1 MGRVAAVARRRSTK
15 ASAENAQAEKAQAE
29 KAPANKAPADQ
40 ARAENTPADKAP
52 VDQAV
57 VDQAVVDQLVLPL
70 TDLDQSIL
78 ALGGGKAV
86 NLGELLRAHMPVP
99 PGVCLTTTAYAR
111 AAVEVQPLV
120 DQLHDAAPEQRER
133 LAEQIRA
140 QLTQVTIP
148 EDIAAA
154 IESAVQ
160 HLGEKT
166 PLAVR
171 SSATAEDLPFASF
184 AGQHDTILNVVGKE
198 AVLTAVRRCWVS
210 LWTDRAVVYRANN
223 GIDQRTVHLAVVI
236 QTLVDAA
243 AAGVLFTADPLTGH
257 RLHAVVEASP
267 GLGEAVVSGAINPDH
282 WLVDSAT
289 GRA

>member
-40 ARAENTPADKAP
+40 AA
-52 VDQAV
+52 VDQA
-57 VDQAVVDQLVLPL
+57 AVDQLVLPL
-70 TDLDQSIL
+70 TDLDQSML

-148 EDIAAA
+148 LDIATA

-160 HLGEKT
+160 QLGKKT

-184 AGQHDTILNVVGKE
+184 AGQQDTILNVVGKE
-198 AVLTAVRRCWVS
+198 AVLTAVRRCWAS

-243 AAGVLFTADPLTGH
+243 AAGVL
-257 RLHAVVEASP
+257 
-267 GLGEAVVSGAINPDH
+267 
-282 WLVDSAT
+282 
-289 GRA
+289 

>member
-15 ASAENAQAEKAQAE
+15 ASAEKAQAEKAQAE
-29 KAPANKAPADQ
+29 KVPADQ

-52 VDQAV
+52 VDKVPTDQAVVDQAV

-70 TDLDQSIL
+70 TDLDQSML

-120 DQLHDAAPEQRER
+120 DQLHDAAPELRER

-148 EDIAAA
+148 EDIATA

-166 PLAVR
+166 P
-171 SSATAEDLPFASF
+171 
-184 AGQHDTILNVVGKE
+184 
-198 AVLTAVRRCWVS
+198 
-210 LWTDRAVVYRANN
+210 
-223 GIDQRTVHLAVVI
+223 
-236 QTLVDAA
+236 
-243 AAGVLFTADPLTGH
+243 
-257 RLHAVVEASP
+257 
-267 GLGEAVVSGAINPDH
+267 
-282 WLVDSAT
+282 
-289 GRA
+289 